1 MDQGRALPSS
11 GLPRITERP
20 ARECGDE
27 CSGLARRAE
36 PQSHGRKSVVRGLP
50 GMARQEIKTHKLGD
64 PLDFNL
70 IGSIPRSLL
79 RNG

>member
-1 MDQGRALPSS
+1 
-11 GLPRITERP
+11 
-20 ARECGDE
+20 
-27 CSGLARRAE
+27 
-36 PQSHGRKSVVRGLP
+36 
-50 GMARQEIKTHKLGD
+50 MARQEIKTHKLGD